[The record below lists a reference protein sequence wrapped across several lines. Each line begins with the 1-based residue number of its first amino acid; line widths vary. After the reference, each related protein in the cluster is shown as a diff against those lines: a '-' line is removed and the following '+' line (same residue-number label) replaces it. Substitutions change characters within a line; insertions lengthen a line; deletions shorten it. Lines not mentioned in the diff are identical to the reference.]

1 MMIEI
6 PGVFSP
12 DEARQLCHQMQAQAQ
27 AQAWVDGKATAGM
40 QSAQAKENRQLAED
54 DPWACRIGEEI
65 LRRLS
70 QDAVFMSAA
79 LPRRI
84 YPPLFNRY
92 EGGEAFGYHVD
103 NAVRG
108 IKGVR
113 ERVRTDLS
121 ATLFLADPDSYDG
134 GELVVRD
141 SFGERAVKL
150 PAGHMV
156 LYPGTSVH
164 KVNPVTRGV
173 RLASVFWIESLIR
186 DDAQRSVLFDMDI
199 AIQRL
204 TQQGA
209 DNDSLVQLTGS
220 YHNLLRMWADV

>member
-6 PGVFSP
+6 PAVFSR
-12 DEARQLCHQMQAQAQ
+12 DEARALCEQLQARS
-27 AQAWVDGKATAGM
+27 WVDGKATAGM

-54 DPWACRIGEEI
+54 DPWGQRLGEEI

-121 ATLFLADPDSYDG
+121 ATLFLADPESYDG

-173 RLASVFWIESLIR
+173 RLASFFWIESLIR
-186 DDAQRSVLFDMDI
+186 DDAQRSVLFDMDV

-209 DNDSLVQLTGS
+209 YNDANDSLVRLTGC

>member
-6 PGVFSP
+6 PAVFSR
-12 DEARQLCHQMQAQAQ
+12 DEARALCEQLQTQT
-27 AQAWVDGKATAGM
+27 WIDGKATAGM

-54 DPWACRIGEEI
+54 DPWGQRLGGEI

-121 ATLFLADPDSYDG
+121 ATLFLAEPDSYDG

-173 RLASVFWIESLIR
+173 RLASFFWIESLIR
-186 DDAQRSVLFDMDI
+186 DDAQRSVLFDMDV

-209 DNDSLVQLTGS
+209 DNASLVQLTGS